1 MRRHFDSAAC
11 RLRHAFHH
19 GRAPFDPGDDAM
31 SRDDRHGGFG
41 VRRPLRFLAHK
52 LDLNETQIVTLA
64 RILDDLKIERA
75 QAEVDD
81 RRSLSEFADAVS
93 GDSFDEAKAK
103 TGGDRR
109 VQTAERLRNAVLKAL
124 REIHGVLNPDQRAK
138 LDYLIRTGMLIA

>member
-1 MRRHFDSAAC
+1 MRWHVMTGC
-11 RLRHAFHH
+11 RPGRFHSHH
-19 GRAPFDPGDDAM
+19 GEVHGGFGDDAM
-31 SRDDRHGGFG
+31 PRDDRHGGFG

-93 GDSFDEAKAK
+93 GGTFDETKAK
-103 TGGDRR
+103 SGGDRR
-109 VQTAERLRNAVLKAL
+109 VQSAERLRDAVLKSL
-124 REIHGVLNPDQRAK
+124 REIHAFLNPEQRTK
-138 LDYLIRTGMLIA
+138 LDYLIRSGMLIA